1 MCVTVKNTGKLAGDE
16 AAQLYLSFP
25 QAPGMPVRALRG
37 FQRVTLNA
45 GESRTLH
52 FDLSPRDLSS
62 VTAAGARIMAPGAYR
77 LTVGG
82 GQPGTGAPLAAAGFS
97 VTGQTDL

>member
-1 MCVTVKNTGKLAGDE
+1 VPVTPTVVAP
-16 AAQLYLSFP
+16 AAPLPDSRDR
-25 QAPGMPVRALRG
+25 V
-37 FQRVTLNA
+37 QRVPLKA

-62 VTAAGARIMAPGAYR
+62 VTAAGARIVAPGSYR

-82 GQPGTGAPLAAAGFS
+82 GQPGTGAPVAATGFT
-97 VTGQTDL
+97 VTGQSSLPQ